1 MKKIIALFALA
12 AALPL
17 VTPAFAEEETA
28 KLAAESVLKEGV
40 QAGVWTQDFA
50 AAQKEA
56 AAKKLPV
63 LMNFTGSD
71 WCGWCKLADKNI
83 FSTDEWKKYAAE
95 KLVLAWIDFPKDK
108 SKVPEAFQKRNEELS
123 KKYDVHGYP
132 TFIMLDSDG
141 NELFRAS
148 TGRSSASEFI
158 KQLDD
163 EFAKADKIAKLSGDK
178 KAAYDKAKQDLKEAN
193 EAFKKFIKEANSKAE
208 ELHKKVEA
216 AEKALE
222 AVLGD

>member
-1 MKKIIALFALA
+1 MKKIIVLFALA

-17 VTPAFAEEETA
+17 ATPAFAEETA
-28 KLAAESVLKEGV
+28 KLAAETVLKEGV

-95 KLVLAWIDFPKDK
+95 KLVLAWIDFPNDK
-108 SKVPEAFQKRNEELS
+108 TKVPEAFKKRNEELS

-132 TFIMLDSDG
+132 TFIMLDSEG
-141 NELFRAS
+141 NEMFRAS

-158 KQLDD
+158 KQLD
-163 EFAKADKIAKLSGDK
+163 EKFVKADKITKLTGEK
-178 KAAYDKAKQDLKEAN
+178 KAAYEKAKQELKEAK
-193 EAFKKFIKEANSKAE
+193 EAMEKFEKEANSKYR
-208 ELHKKVEA
+208 ELSKNVEK
-216 AEKALE
+216 AEKALD